1 MKSHLRNV
9 VFASALIAGLSSAAP
24 PAQAGGSF
32 GMHIG
37 NGGFGVSV
45 GIGDW
50 GPYTNNWANPKW
62 SLDFNASL
70 SGYGE
75 WVWVGNL
82 GKVWRPWVA
91 PGWRPYTYGR
101 WVHTTVAW
109 TWVAYEPWGYVPH
122 HYGSWALCNFGWVWV
137 PGYSYSCA
145 NVVWVRSGGYVGWY
159 ARPPWGWSHAAHG
172 YRHGYRD
179 GYRDG
184 WHDARYATYVDWH
197 HMGSDNVSHYA
208 VTHTVATRGRVED
221 HAAAPTVDEVRR
233 RGGISVPETP
243 VSQRTITMNG
253 REITVA
259 RPEGVARSIEHHAS
273 ATAAE
278 ALSPA
283 ALQRRQPQVR
293 ARAPVP
299 VVSTTAPSAARDLPT
314 DRQPARDTE
323 SRSPGQPVVRNSATV
338 IATPD
343 RYGREIA
350 GSPRSDQVRQSPET
364 ALPVGSSHDARLYG
378 SSIPDAGTGRTLSTG
393 SGTDR
398 NSPRFSR
405 DPGVRTSNPEIRHPP
420 QSADVVGRSLGR
432 SAPPSNPP
440 AARLSGGATV
450 PRQQPVRST
459 SVARAAAPAGP
470 SGEANGR
477 ARQRAAPPG
486 EPEAEPVKK
495 PPRRTDK
502 TTRRQPD

>member
-1 MKSHLRNV
+1 MKSHLRDV
-9 VFASALIAGLSSAAP
+9 VFASALIAGLSSTTP

-32 GMHIG
+32 GMHISSA
-37 NGGFGVSV
+37 GFGVSV

-50 GPYTNNWANPKW
+50 GPYTNSWTNPHW
-62 SLDFNASL
+62 SLDYNVAL

-101 WVHTTVAW
+101 WVSTNVGW

-159 ARPPWGWSHAAHG
+159 ARPPWGWSHAARG
-172 YRHGYRD
+172 YRHGYQD

-197 HMGSDNVSHYA
+197 HMGSDNASHYA

-253 REITVA
+253 REVTVA
-259 RPEGVARSIEHHAS
+259 RPEGVARSIERHAS
-273 ATAAE
+273 TTAAE

-293 ARAPVP
+293 AREPVA
-299 VVSTTAPSAARDLPT
+299 VVATDGRGAARSLPAE
-314 DRQPARDTE
+314 RQSTSGER
-323 SRSPGQPVVRNSATV
+323 SRSTSQPSIRNSATEV
-338 IATPD
+338 DAPEAD
-343 RYGREIA
+343 RV
-350 GSPRSDQVRQSPET
+350 PRSSEAAPS
-364 ALPVGSSHDARLYG
+364 AGSSHDARFYG
-378 SSIPDAGTGRTLSTG
+378 SSIPDAGTARRLSTG

-405 DPGVRTSNPEIRHPP
+405 DPGVRTSSPEIQHPP

-470 SGEANGR
+470 SGEANGG
-477 ARQRAAPPG
+477 ARQRAARPG

-495 PPRRTDK
+495 AQRRTDK